1 MELLYLL
8 TFLIGWFVCWIQ
20 GQTEL
25 RNLKLQVS
33 ASRQLQLNYLKLE
46 ERAQQLESWSL
57 DYLNQNLEMM
67 KELETEKLQK
77 EQLEFL
83 LSEQAKKALAWKK
96 ATEWD
101 LQ

>member
-1 MELLYLL
+1 M
-8 TFLIGWFVCWIQ
+8 
-20 GQTEL
+20 
-25 RNLKLQVS
+25 
-33 ASRQLQLNYLKLE
+33 
-46 ERAQQLESWSL
+46 ESWSL